1 MLTRHLHFFS
11 IVLVLSHYC
20 SIVVGQTV
28 EDTAAAGNSFVKI
41 EKEAYYRGGEKAW
54 MQYIADN
61 LELKRIKKK
70 APAGKYT
77 VIIQF
82 IIATDGS
89 IAEVEPLTA
98 LGYGIEEEAVRVIKS
113 SPALWVPAE
122 QDGKKVKVYRKQ
134 PITLQIGDKEKK

>member
-20 SIVVGQTV
+20 SVVVGQTV

-61 LELKRIKKK
+61 LELKESKKRPRPENTPLLYSLSLQLM
-70 APAGKYT
+70 APS
-77 VIIQF
+77 Q
-82 IIATDGS
+82 
-89 IAEVEPLTA
+89 
-98 LGYGIEEEAVRVIKS
+98 R
-113 SPALWVPAE
+113 WN
-122 QDGKKVKVYRKQ
+122 R
-134 PITLQIGDKEKK
+134 